1 MKNVFKLISV
11 ALISMYLAIGCAS
24 TEVTN
29 RQQLVTGQLP
39 RPSNI
44 WVYDFAATP
53 ADVPAGSSLAGQYS
67 APPTPQTAEQID
79 AGRKVGAEIAAQL
92 VEEIQGMG
100 LPAKRATTPT
110 KPQINDIVIRGYLL
124 SINEGSAGKRVAIGF
139 SSGASELQ
147 TAVEGFQKTK
157 KGLLKLG
164 SGTVDTGG
172 SKGPGMAAP
181 AALAIATGNPLG
193 LIVSGGMKLYG
204 EKSGSSKIEG
214 RVKQTVK
221 EITDQLRQRF
231 VEQGW
236 IN

>member
-1 MKNVFKLISV
+1 MKNVFKLLSV
-11 ALISMYLAIGCAS
+11 ALISLCLLTGCAS
-24 TEVTN
+24 TNVT
-29 RQQLVTGQLP
+29 RQQLVSGQLP

-53 ADVPAGSSLAGQYS
+53 ADVPADSSLAGQYS
-67 APPTPQTAEQID
+67 APTTPQTAEQI
-79 AGRKVGAEIAAQL
+79 ANGRKVGAEIAAQL

-100 LPAKRATTPT
+100 LPAKRATIRT
-110 KPQINDIVIRGYLL
+110 KPRINDIVIRGYLL
-124 SINEGSAGKRVAIGF
+124 SINEGIAGKRVAIGF

-221 EITDQLRQRF
+221 EISDQLKLRF
-231 VEQGW
+231 QQQGW
-236 IN
+236 IE

>member
-1 MKNVFKLISV
+1 MSDDRLR
-11 ALISMYLAIGCAS
+11 L
-24 TEVTN
+24 N
-29 RQQLVTGQLP
+29 RGHQPPAARERATP
-39 RPSNI
+39 ATRNI

-79 AGRKVGAEIAAQL
+79 AGRKVGAEIAAQM

-172 SKGPGMAAP
+172 SKKPGYGSACCSRYCDRQP
-181 AALAIATGNPLG
+181 PG

-231 VEQGW
+231 EEQGW

>member
-100 LPAKRATTPT
+100 LPAKRAAIRT
-110 KPQINDIVIRGYLL
+110 KPRINDIVIRGYLL
-124 SINEGSAGKRVAIGF
+124 SVDEGSTGKRVAVGF
-139 SSGASELQ
+139 SSGVSELK
-147 TAVEGFQKTK
+147 TAVEGFQMTK
-157 KGLLKLG
+157 KGLRKLG
-164 SGTVDTGG
+164 YGTVDTGG

-181 AALAIATGNPLG
+181 AAIAIASGNPLG
-193 LIVSGGMKLYG
+193 LIVCGGLKLYG

-214 RVKQTVK
+214 RVNQTVK
-221 EITDQLRQRF
+221 EITDQLRTRF
-231 VEQGW
+231 QQAGW
-236 IN
+236 IQ

>member
-1 MKNVFKLISV
+1 MKNVFKLLSV
-11 ALISMYLAIGCAS
+11 AFISLCLLIGCAS
-24 TEVTN
+24 TNVTD
-29 RQQLVTGQLP
+29 RQQIVTGQLP
-39 RPSNI
+39 KPANI

-53 ADVPAGSSLAGQYS
+53 ANVPADSSLAGQYS
-67 APPTPQTAEQID
+67 APPTPQTAEQIA
-79 AGRKVGAEIAAQL
+79 AGRTVGAEIAAQL
-92 VEEIQGMG
+92 VEQIQGMG
-100 LPAKRATTPT
+100 LPAKRAAIRT

-124 SINEGSAGKRVAIGF
+124 SVNEGSAGKRVTIGF
-139 SSGASELQ
+139 STGASELK
-147 TAVEGFQKTK
+147 TAVEGFQMTK
-157 KGLLKLG
+157 KGLRKLG

-181 AALAIATGNPLG
+181 AAIAIASGNPVG

-231 VEQGW
+231 EEQGW